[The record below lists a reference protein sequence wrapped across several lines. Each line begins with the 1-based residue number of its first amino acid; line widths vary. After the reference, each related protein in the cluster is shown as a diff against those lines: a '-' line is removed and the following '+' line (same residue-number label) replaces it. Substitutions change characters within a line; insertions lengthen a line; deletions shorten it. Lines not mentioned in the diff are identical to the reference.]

1 MPETQLIAG
10 VNPLISE
17 MRLLMGAMHTYE
29 KGRVNYS
36 VNIFWS
42 FAFTALDHSGRDTY
56 LSSLGT

>member
-42 FAFTALDHSGRDTY
+42 FAFTALDQSGRDTY

>member
-1 MPETQLIAG
+1 
-10 VNPLISE
+10 
-17 MRLLMGAMHTYE
+17 MGAMHTYE

-42 FAFTALDHSGRDTY
+42 FAFTALDQSGRDTY